1 MCISCAT
8 GSLRWNRAS
17 LFRDLDLMIDIERI
31 KYVIWAYNRRSAA
44 YI

>member
-1 MCISCAT
+1 MCMTFAT
-8 GSLRWNRAS
+8 GIPRWNRAS
-17 LFRDLDLMIDIERI
+17 LFRDLDLMIDIEQI